1 MKLIKI
7 LLFVFFVCGSLF
19 AYSDQS
25 KSDSYRID
33 SLQKLLKTAKEDTN
47 KVKILINLYSE
58 TKSNDNNKSKIY
70 LEIALQLS
78 KKINYKRGMA
88 KSTGN
93 LGNYYRDVCD
103 YKNAIKCFLKT
114 QEYFE
119 QMNDT
124 KGVAQTYYSI
134 ASIYYLMKNYDI
146 SLKYADKSYD
156 ILLKTNNKDSE
167 YIKAD
172 ILCLRGLV
180 YRLKRNFEE
189 SIKNYLES
197 LKIYKKLN
205 DEEDISLTLN
215 NKGSLYNAKKQ
226 YDVALKYIKESL
238 SIAISIN
245 NKNMIKMSYGFIA
258 DVYAHMGK
266 YKDAL
271 YNYKKE
277 YMYIDSNDIY
287 SLYEHYQQLAQV
299 YDLMGKYKEAVKY
312 YKLKQEFQD
321 SIYTL
326 NIHKQISDLEVK
338 YETEKKEQQLKVA
351 NLNFAKEKEKVQKQR
366 AYFISGLGVLI
377 LLAFGGYILYRNREI
392 KKRGRLEKELNQY
405 MQKALSQQMNPHFIF
420 NSLNSIQYYLL
431 KNDKITSNK
440 YLTKF
445 ARLMRV
451 TLENSQHNT
460 VTVEK
465 EMEALGLY
473 LELEQLRL
481 EGKFDYEIKIDE
493 EIEEQSDMIPTLLLQ
508 PFVENSIWH
517 GLMNKQEKGKVTV
530 DVKIVDNIIVCRI
543 EDDGIGREKAM
554 EINREKRKAHKSLGL
569 EITNKRLELINS
581 LYGKEMHTEVTDLK
595 NEKNEGIGTRVEIF
609 LPFMN

>member
-1 MKLIKI
+1 M
-7 LLFVFFVCGSLF
+7 
-19 AYSDQS
+19 
-25 KSDSYRID
+25 
-33 SLQKLLKTAKEDTN
+33 
-47 KVKILINLYSE
+47 
-58 TKSNDNNKSKIY
+58 KIY
-70 LEIALQLS
+70 DYLGEKPCISPCYSRIGEIYEAQANYSKALDYYFKSL
-78 KKINYKRGMA
+78 KI
-88 KSTGN
+88 
-93 LGNYYRDVCD
+93 
-103 YKNAIKCFLKT
+103 IKELDDKP
-114 QEYFE
+114 
-119 QMNDT
+119 
-124 KGVAQTYYSI
+124 GLAGSYYSI
-134 ASIYYLMKNYDI
+134 SGIYLKQGKINKALLYQMKSLKISQQINDKKRIAYGYINIGSIYYNQGNYDKA
-146 SLKYADKSYD
+146 LAYH
-156 ILLKTNNKDSE
+156 
-167 YIKAD
+167 IK
-172 ILCLRGLV
+172 
-180 YRLKRNFEE
+180 
-189 SIKNYLES
+189 S
-197 LKIYKKLN
+197 LKISQQIN
-205 DEEDISLTLN
+205 DIQGVVCCYVNIGEIYAIMC
-215 NKGSLYNAKKQ
+215 KYNE
-226 YDVALKYIKESL
+226 ALKYYDKGLTLAKEIGYKDIIKEIYKSF
-238 SIAISIN
+238 SE
-245 NKNMIKMSYGFIA
+245 SYF
-258 DVYAHMGK
+258 K
-266 YKDAL
+266 L
-271 YNYKKE
+271 NNYKKAYE
-277 YMYIDSNDIY
+277 YHK
-287 SLYEHYQQLAQV
+287 LYFAMH
-299 YDLMGKYKEAVKY
+299 
-312 YKLKQEFQD
+312 D
-321 SIYTL
+321 SIF
-326 NIHKQISDLEVK
+326 NEEGDKRFKEQEVK
-338 YETEKKEQQLKVA
+338 YETEKKEQQLKIA
-351 NLNFAKEKEKVQKQR
+351 NLNFAKEREKVQKQR

-392 KKRGRLEKELNQY
+392 KKRSRLEKELNQY
-405 MQKALSQQMNPHFIF
+405 MQKALGQQMNPHFIF